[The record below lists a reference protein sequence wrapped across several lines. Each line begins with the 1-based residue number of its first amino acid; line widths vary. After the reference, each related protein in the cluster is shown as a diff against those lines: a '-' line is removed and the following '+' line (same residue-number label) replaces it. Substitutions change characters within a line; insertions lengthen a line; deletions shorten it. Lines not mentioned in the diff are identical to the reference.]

1 MSDYLNAINS
11 DLTEEEVTRQYAI
24 EAGLGNFPFHA
35 NEWETLTEW
44 IERMADMHWLPVE
57 LVLTMV
63 PATHPD
69 YFLRRK

>member
-11 DLTEEEVTRQYAI
+11 DFTEEELTRQYAI

-44 IERMADMHWLPVE
+44 IERMADKYGLPAD
-57 LVLTMV
+57 LVLTTV
-63 PATHPD
+63 VATYPD
-69 YFLRRK
+69 NFLRWK